1 MMLEESMM
9 KMCRTKLNVEK
20 VQDRMRIKN
29 AGKTL
34 GEKIEEY
41 IQKKPKKNVAK
52 QIDDSFYN

>member
-1 MMLEESMM
+1 MNKEEL
-9 KMCRTKLNVEK
+9 KCRTKLNVEK